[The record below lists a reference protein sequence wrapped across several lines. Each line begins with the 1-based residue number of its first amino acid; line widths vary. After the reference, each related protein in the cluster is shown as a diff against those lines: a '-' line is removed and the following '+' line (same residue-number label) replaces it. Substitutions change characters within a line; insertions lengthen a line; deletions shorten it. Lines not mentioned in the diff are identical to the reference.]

1 MTTDGPPTPAA
12 WTSDDPGV
20 TTADAWREWLD
31 STDSPSALDG
41 VTGRILVISAHP
53 DDEVLGAGGLL
64 HDAVAQGIGVTVLCL
79 SDGAASHPGSPT
91 VTPEALA
98 VIRRAELT
106 TALSALGVNCT
117 IHHELPDGGLDRC
130 GDAITEAID
139 AAVGS
144 HGGHSSIVSVWRAD
158 RHPDHEAVGHA
169 ASTVAARLG
178 LALLE
183 YPVWMWHWARPG
195 DDAVPWARARRHRLS
210 PAAVEAKKRAVHAFV
225 SQITDLSDDPADRA
239 VLEPHVLDRLIGPT
253 ETFFS

>member
-1 MTTDGPPTPAA
+1 MSQDGPPRPA
-12 WTSDDPGV
+12 WTSADPG
-20 TTADAWREWLD
+20 AAPAGQWREWLD
-31 STDSPSALDG
+31 SVELPSALDG
-41 VTGRILVISAHP
+41 DSEQVLVVSAHP
-53 DDEVLGAGGLL
+53 DDEVLGAGGFL

-98 VIRRAELT
+98 GIRRAELT
-106 TALSALGVNCT
+106 TALSALGVNRT
-117 IHHELPDGGLDRC
+117 IHHELPDGGLDRH
-130 GDAITEAID
+130 GDAIAEAID
-139 AAVGS
+139 TAVAAY
-144 HGGHSSIVSVWRAD
+144 GGHSLIVSVWRAD

-169 ASTVAARLG
+169 ASAVASRLG
-178 LALLE
+178 IALLE

-195 DDAVPWARARRHRLS
+195 DEAVPWARARRHRLS

-239 VLEPHVLDRLIGPT
+239 VLEPHVLDRLTGPT